1 MSRKKCD
8 RRVSCLFRVCCFLSK
23 IDRGITRTNAVIT
36 GKGWLLTMGI
46 ACRCETS
53 DPCHLAPES
62 EKAVATQEYGMR
74 YECVTLKY
82 FTVHKTGRVE
92 WPSCP
97 SAGR

>member
-8 RRVSCLFRVCCFLSK
+8 RRASRLFRVCRLLSFFVC
-23 IDRGITRTNAVIT
+23 GFSWSFVGIT